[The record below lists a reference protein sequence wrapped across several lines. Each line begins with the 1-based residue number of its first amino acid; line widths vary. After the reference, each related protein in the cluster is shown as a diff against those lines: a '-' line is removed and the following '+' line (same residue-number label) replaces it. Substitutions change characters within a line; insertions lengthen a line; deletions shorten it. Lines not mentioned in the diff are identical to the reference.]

1 MDFTRRE
8 AALKGREVLHE
19 NRKAVKARYDQIADL
34 ISADNSFA
42 KMVSNGYEHFE
53 EDYRQE
59 CDFIRQDPNYDEL
72 CKESEAFD
80 NLEIPK
86 YRVLLQWT
94 LLIRACEHE
103 LAKNPSPEVAE
114 RLQRIHDEGEKE
126 FAKRAEI
133 AEKELHYQVIPI
145 RKLIAV
151 QLESGMLVADY
162 LQKHR

>member
-1 MDFTRRE
+1 MKQKEKPYTDVY
-8 AALKGREVLHE
+8 K
-19 NRKAVKARYDQIADL
+19 
-34 ISADNSFA
+34 
-42 KMVSNGYEHFE
+42 
-53 EDYRQE
+53 RQ
-59 CDFIRQDPNYDEL
+59 
-72 CKESEAFD
+72 
-80 NLEIPK
+80 
-86 YRVLLQWT
+86 

>member
-19 NRKAVKARYDQIADL
+19 NRTAVKARYDQIADL

-86 YRVLLQWT
+86 YRVLLQCC
-94 LLIRACEHE
+94 LLYTSFATEKCRTVEPELKTVNEKGNWKVACH
-103 LAKNPSPEVAE
+103 KVG
-114 RLQRIHDEGEKE
+114 GE
-126 FAKRAEI
+126 
-133 AEKELHYQVIPI
+133 
-145 RKLIAV
+145 
-151 QLESGMLVADY
+151 
-162 LQKHR
+162 